1 MQISTRRSRRAGEKH
16 SRFTLARSFL
26 SVADGFLLIFVR
38 SFCERRKVLATRA
51 SSKRKFK
58 PLLLLLLIPFIAL
71 CWPPFYNFRDP
82 ELAGIPFFYWFQLL
96 WIVITAIITAVVYLL
111 DT

>member
-1 MQISTRRSRRAGEKH
+1 
-16 SRFTLARSFL
+16 
-26 SVADGFLLIFVR
+26 
-38 SFCERRKVLATRA
+38 LATRA

>member
-1 MQISTRRSRRAGEKH
+1 MSLQNAGYVWCCGFSPLLVGFSTLRR
-16 SRFTLARSFL
+16 
-26 SVADGFLLIFVR
+26 LLY
-38 SFCERRKVLATRA
+38 ERRKVLATRA
-51 SSKRKFK
+51 SKRKFK

-82 ELAGIPFFYWFQLL
+82 ELAGVPFFYWFQLL

-111 DT
+111 DA